1 MAGARPSSFKKG
13 GGFLDGVDVKFVDYQ
28 FTDEFN
34 GEPFK
39 PGKIKG
45 ADGKPMEK
53 PHTLNVLLTVRVDGA
68 DEDTTTTLK
77 AANNFDDW
85 TVSED
90 GYTIE
95 PADGSDQA
103 LSAGTSFAKL
113 ITSLCEAD
121 ARVEGL
127 LPEDAINYQ
136 GILGIRA
143 RLVQRKDDE
152 RTKKFGQKIDK
163 KTGKGYD
170 RKDLV
175 VETVYELPGEGK
187 PAAAA
192 KPASKTGGKA
202 NPPSKTA
209 KGKAPAAPEVSLE
222 DLAKSTLIS
231 IVQDAKGSI
240 AKSKISMK
248 VLLKLGQHPQ
258 REDVRKLLFSD
269 DFLAQEDGWG
279 YDKAKQVIVVEVPEE
294 E

>member
-13 GGFLDGVDVKFVDYQ
+13 GGFLDGVDLVIKDYQ

-34 GEPFK
+34 GEAFK

-103 LSAGTSFAKL
+103 LSAGTSFAKF

-127 LPEDAINYQ
+127 LPEDSINYQ
-136 GILGIRA
+136 GIIGIRA
-143 RLVQRKDDE
+143 RTVQRKDEE
-152 RTKKFGQKIDK
+152 RTKKYGQKVDK

-175 VETVYELPGEGK
+175 VETVYELPGEGQPAAKSK
-187 PAAAA
+187 PAAKGGAKAA
-192 KPASKTGGKA
+192 PAT
-202 NPPSKTA
+202 KTA
-209 KGKAPAAPEVSLE
+209 KGKAPAAPEVSVE
-222 DLAKSTLIS
+222 DLAKQTLID
-231 IVQDAKGSI
+231 IATENKGSI

-279 YDKAKQVIVVEVPEE
+279 YDKAKQLVVVEVAEE
-294 E
+294 

>member
-1 MAGARPSSFKKG
+1 MAGARPSQFKKG
-13 GGFLDGVDVKFVDYQ
+13 GGFLDGVDVVIKDYQ

-34 GEPFK
+34 GEAFR

-95 PADGSDQA
+95 PVDEGTN

-121 ARVEGL
+121 ARVEAL
-127 LPEDAINYQ
+127 LPEDSINYQ
-136 GILGIRA
+136 GIIGIRA
-143 RLVQRKDDE
+143 RLVQRTDAE
-152 RTKKFGQKIDK
+152 RTKKFGQKVDK
-163 KTGKGYD
+163 RTGKGYD

-175 VETVYELPGEGK
+175 VDQVYELPGARSAAGK
-187 PAAAA
+187 
-192 KPASKTGGKA
+192 KTGGKA

-209 KGKAPAAPEVSLE
+209 KGKPAAAAQGE
-222 DLAKSTLIS
+222 DLDTLS
-231 IVQDAKGSI
+231 KETLLGIVADAGGSI
-240 AKSKISMK
+240 AKSKLSMK
-248 VLLKLGQHPQ
+248 VLTKLMKHPQ
-258 REDVRKLLFSD
+258 REDVRKLIFTD
-269 DFLAQEDGWG
+269 EFLAQEDGWS
-279 YDKAKQVIVVEVPEE
+279 YDKAKQTVSIEE
-294 E
+294 